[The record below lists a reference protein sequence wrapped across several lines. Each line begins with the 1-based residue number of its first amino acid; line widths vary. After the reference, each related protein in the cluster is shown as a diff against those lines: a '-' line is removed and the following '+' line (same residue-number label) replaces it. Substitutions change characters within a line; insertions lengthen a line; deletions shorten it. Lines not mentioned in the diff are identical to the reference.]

1 MREKITKL
9 YERKNKH
16 KRRINTDHAEGARKE
31 AGYRDAA
38 ERENVEYSNKPMP
51 LNFNTYISV

>member
-1 MREKITKL
+1 MRE
-9 YERKNKH
+9 KNKH

-51 LNFNTYISV
+51 LNFNTYITV